1 MRALVSAE
9 LRKVLGSRIFP
20 MLLAVLAAA
29 NLLLLWMGTRPT
41 VNQPSAQCYRQ
52 LAEELAGLSMEER
65 GRLLTEELEQVNGLL
80 KLSRYY
86 QEVAWGYMGN
96 YAQTYREENADLF
109 EAYDQMYRE
118 GSYPTRTGSLTTD
131 YVLLNQL
138 KNEYDT
144 VAGYTDFL
152 DEVQNKAGQ
161 LAGISIFH
169 QEKTGYDMKNIQ
181 LTAQAY
187 GELDE
192 VEIDYYPQKGLY
204 TALSY
209 PFTDLLLLTGM
220 LLIALL
226 LVRQE
231 RDSGLLSV
239 VRSTPAG
246 RLKTAL
252 AKLTAFA
259 LALILVLALLYGVNL
274 VYCAATFGLG
284 PLSRTIQSVPALMRC
299 TMQITVGEYLGRFLL
314 AKWAGAFVMGL
325 WVMTAALTARHAVTG
340 WAGALALPLAMY
352 GIRAAIPATSRWNV
366 VKYANLASLLQSNEL
381 LGNYRNLYWFANPV
395 GLPLVEWT
403 AAVIYGLGFILA
415 FCLVFERAQLL
426 PAPAIS
432 WNLGRRQ
439 KTRPTTIARE
449 ECRKLLALGGA
460 ALVVIG
466 FLGFGIYEG
475 ATSESYLSA
484 KEIYYA
490 YYMKELSGPLT
501 RYSVQWF
508 LDQAEEF
515 DELLEVQQQVQS
527 GQISA
532 QALSLYTGI
541 QEKYG
546 VYQTILNS
554 KIHGSLER
562 DPHPW
567 AVYESG
573 WLKLFDLDDE
583 TDLQDCLYAGLACAL
598 CFGGLF
604 AMEQKGGMMEILC
617 ATPLGRKRTVR
628 AKLTAAAGTA
638 TVIGVGSLLPHLW
651 QVVRDYGLPAVL
663 APACYI
669 QEFSSLPRAVT
680 LSDLLLLWVI
690 CRVAGC
696 LWMGA
701 VILALGH
708 FLKNAFWA
716 IFTGAAIFCLPPLLA
731 LSGMENGIHWL
742 GAYPLFHAIAL
753 WGNRGYNTGGQPA
766 NQGWASLLFLAMAL
780 LVIWLLCSWL
790 TAQYQEKGLK
800 PDDI

>member
-1 MRALVSAE
+1 MRALTAAE

-29 NLLLLWMGTRPT
+29 NLLLLWVGTRPT
-41 VNQPSAQCYRQ
+41 ANQPSSQTYRQ
-52 LAEELAGLSMEER
+52 LAEELASLSMEER
-65 GRLLTEELEQVNGLL
+65 GRQLTEELERVNGLL

-109 EAYDQMYRE
+109 EAYDQIYRE

-161 LAGISIFH
+161 LAGISIF
-169 QEKTGYDMKNIQ
+169 QNEKTGYDMKNIQ

-187 GELDE
+187 GELGE

-209 PFTDLLLLTGM
+209 PFTDLLLLAGM

-239 VRSTPAG
+239 VRSAPAG

-252 AKLTAFA
+252 AKLAAFA
-259 LALILVLALLYGVNL
+259 LTLVLVLALLYGVNL
-274 VYCAATFGLG
+274 IYCAATFGLG
-284 PLSRTIQSVPALMRC
+284 PLDRTIQSVPALMRC

-325 WVMTAALTARHAVTG
+325 WVMTAALMARHAVTG

-352 GIRAAIPATSRWNV
+352 GIRAVIPATSWMNV
-366 VKYANLASLLQSNEL
+366 IKYANLVSLLQTNEL
-381 LGNYRNLYWFANPV
+381 LGNYRNLYWFSTPV

-403 AAVIYGLGFILA
+403 SAAVYAVAFALA
-415 FCLVFERAQLL
+415 FCLVFEKAQLL
-426 PAPAIS
+426 PAPAVS
-432 WNLGRRQ
+432 WSLGRRH
-439 KTRPTTIARE
+439 KTRATTILRE
-449 ECRKLLALGGA
+449 ESRKLLVLNGGA
-460 ALVVIG
+460 LILAA
-466 FLGFGIYEG
+466 FLGFGIYQG
-475 ATSESYLSA
+475 VTTQSYLSA

-501 RYSVQWF
+501 RDSVQWF
-508 LDQAEEF
+508 LDQGKEFEEM
-515 DELLEVQQQVQS
+515 LEVQQQVQS
-527 GQISA
+527 GQVASE
-532 QALSLYTGI
+532 ALNLYTGLE
-541 QEKYG
+541 EKYG

-554 KIHGSLER
+554 KIRGSLER
-562 DPHPW
+562 DAHPW
-567 AVYESG
+567 AVYETG
-573 WLKLFDLDDE
+573 WLKLFDLADA

-617 ATPLGRKRTVR
+617 ATPLGRKKTVR
-628 AKLTAAAGTA
+628 AKLAAASGTAA
-638 TVIGVGSLLPHLW
+638 VIGLGSLLPHLW
-651 QVVRDYGLPAVL
+651 QVVRDYGLPAVFS
-663 APACYI
+663 PACYV
-669 QEFSSLPRAVT
+669 QEFSSLPRMVT
-680 LSDLLLLWVI
+680 LSDLFLYSLV
-690 CRVAGC
+690 CRVVGC

-701 VILALGH
+701 AVLALGH
-708 FLKNAFWA
+708 IMKNTFWA
-716 IFTGAAIFCLPPLLA
+716 IFTGMVVFCLPPLLA
-731 LSGMENGIHWL
+731 LSGMDNGIHWL
-742 GAYPLFHAIAL
+742 GTYPLFHAVAL
-753 WGNRGYNTGGQPA
+753 WKNSGYNDSGQA
-766 NQGWASLLFLAMAL
+766 TSQGWVTLLFLALTLMTL
-780 LVIWLLCSWL
+780 WLLAGWMV
-790 TAQYQEKGLK
+790 TQYQEKGLK
-800 PDDI
+800 SGNV